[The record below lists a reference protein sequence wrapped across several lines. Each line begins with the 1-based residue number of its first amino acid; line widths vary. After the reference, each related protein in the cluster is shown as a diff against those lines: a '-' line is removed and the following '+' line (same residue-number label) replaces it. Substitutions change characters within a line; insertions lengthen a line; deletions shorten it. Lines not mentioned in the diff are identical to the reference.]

1 MFSALRQ
8 GSPIYIL
15 EKGQTLVIKIGQ
27 VESVTQPRPK
37 YATYNPNVG
46 FGANMETVVDITVK
60 IGNDKKEYVGVP
72 SNLSIHGYG
81 DVVLS
86 ESRDAMISEVD
97 GMLQSSK
104 SILDSIDYHRN
115 IIKDCEDI
123 LKQLNPAYA
132 KEQERDGAIDSLK
145 NEVETLRKEIS
156 KMSALLTKAETNQNV

>member
-8 GSPIYIL
+8 GAPLYIL
-15 EKGQTLVIKIGQ
+15 EKGETPNIKIGQ
-27 VESVTQPRPK
+27 VESVTQPRPR
-37 YATYNPNVG
+37 YATYNPAVG
-46 FGANMETVVDITVK
+46 LNGNMETIVDITVK
-60 IGNDKKEYVGVP
+60 INGDKKEYIGIP

-81 DVVLS
+81 DVVIS

-104 SILDSIDYHRN
+104 SIIDSVEYHKKM
-115 IIKDCEDI
+115 ITACEEM

-145 NEVETLRKEIS
+145 SEVETLRKEIS
-156 KMSALLTKAETNQNV
+156 RMTHLLAKSEAI

>member
-8 GSPIYIL
+8 GSPLYIL
-15 EKGQTLVIKIGQ
+15 EKGESPNIKIGQ
-27 VESVTQPRPK
+27 VESVTSPRPE
-37 YATYNPNVG
+37 YGNFNTPGYGGIN
-46 FGANMETVVDITVK
+46 TLVDITVK
-60 IGNDKKEYVGVP
+60 VGGEKKQYVGIP

-81 DVVLS
+81 DIVIS

-104 SILDSIDYHRN
+104 SIIESIDYHKKM
-115 IIKDCEDI
+115 ITACEEM

-145 NEVETLRKEIS
+145 SEVETLRQEIS
-156 KMSALLTKAETNQNV
+156 KMTALLTNRAVAPNTL

>member
-145 NEVETLRKEIS
+145 SEVETLRKEIS